1 MSDPS
6 VLLELSFLAF
16 LFFFFFFLA
25 NNQALQNF
33 VALSVYC
40 QSTAVP

>member
-16 LFFFFFFLA
+16 LFFFFFLA